1 MSVLAVVAVLLL
13 NQAPVEKSWGRA
25 AAAKAKRAKANP
37 LETARAEG
45 LAKLGTVTD
54 QVLTRLP
61 IPTPGPPWPALAIAK
76 LKIVRREKSVLVVT
90 DGLSDDWDRT
100 LHDDAPDWTFD
111 FEVGVEVPL
120 DQLEDSSD
128 QGIAKSW
135 VPQVLWSLTDAIVPD
150 RIDVKGRLGKFD
162 SLTFEL
168 DPIEGLEALQTKR
181 KTLGVLIGVPLIGDA
196 VGSEAIL
203 VPRDEA
209 NTIWLITAKVLT
221 PDEFDY
227 ALSVKGGER
236 GVELGNAF
244 IARGDRHQTWPNR
257 RSILPTLK
265 NKRRKSP

>member
-1 MSVLAVVAVLLL
+1 MSVIAAVAVLMLT
-13 NQAPVEKSWGRA
+13 QAPIEKSWGRA
-25 AAAKAKRAKANP
+25 AAAKTKRVKVNP
-37 LETARAEG
+37 LEAARAEG
-45 LAKLGTVTD
+45 LAKFGTVTE
-54 QVLTRLP
+54 QVLARLP
-61 IPTPGPPWPALAIAK
+61 VPTPGPPWPSLAIAK

-90 DGLSDDWDRT
+90 DGLSDEWDRT

-111 FEVGVEVPL
+111 VEVGVEVPL
-120 DQLEDSSD
+120 EQLEDSSD

-135 VPQVLWSLTDAIVPD
+135 VPQLLWSLTDAIVPD

-168 DPIEGLEALQTKR
+168 DPVAGLEALQTKR
-181 KTLGVLIGVPLIGDA
+181 KTVGVLLGVPLVGDA

-203 VPRDEA
+203 VPREKV
-209 NTIWLITAKVLT
+209 NTIWLVTAKVLT

-227 ALSVKGGER
+227 ALSVNGGER

-244 IARGDRHQTWPNR
+244 IARGDRHQSWPNR
-257 RSILPTLK
+257 RSILPTIK

>member
-1 MSVLAVVAVLLL
+1 MSVIAVVAVLML
-13 NQAPVEKSWGRA
+13 NQAPVERPWGRA

-37 LETARAEG
+37 LEAARAEG

-61 IPTPGPPWPALAIAK
+61 VPAPGPPWPSMALGK

-90 DGLSDDWDRT
+90 DGISDAWDQA
-100 LHDDAPDWTFD
+100 LHEEAPDWTFD
-111 FEVGVEVPL
+111 LEVGVEVPL
-120 DQLEDSSD
+120 EQLSDSSD
-128 QGIAKSW
+128 EGIAQSW
-135 VPQVLWSLTDAIVPD
+135 IPQVLWQLTDAFVPD

-162 SLTFEL
+162 SITFEL

-181 KTLGVLIGVPLIGDA
+181 KTIGVLIGVPLIGDA

-227 ALSVKGGER
+227 ALSAKGGER

-244 IARGDRHQTWPNR
+244 IARGDRHQSWPNR
-257 RSILPTLK
+257 RSILPTIK
-265 NKRRKSP
+265 TKRRNSP